1 VLAEQSVRAVAPS
14 PSAKLSADDAVQFDR
29 LVSRYAALL
38 PVFELPSNAAY
49 AETALLGVK
58 ALRAGQIKV
67 ANLIYEEVIFA
78 TSNVTSLLY
87 VLRGIGFFSAIVF
100 ILFLLASFV
109 LFLVAL
115 RPEPSTSSLFTW
127 DWAHALF
134 ASKVAHVLFGAVF
147 GCVGG
152 VISLLLRL
160 PEFEILKNKSRVFLQ
175 AIGATQPFIGGVFAF
190 VLLSLIS
197 AKIINIS
204 VGGASEPTV
213 WFYIV
218 VGFLAG
224 FSERFTTGI
233 LKAAESQLGGGVRP

>member
-1 VLAEQSVRAVAPS
+1 M
-14 PSAKLSADDAVQFDR
+14 
-29 LVSRYAALL
+29 
-38 PVFELPSNAAY
+38 
-49 AETALLGVK
+49 K
-58 ALRAGQIKV
+58 ALRAGQIRV
-67 ANLIYEEVIFA
+67 ANLIYEEVTFA

-87 VLRGIGFFSAIVF
+87 VLRGIGFFVVVVFTLSIVAA
-100 ILFLLASFV
+100 LL

-115 RPEPSTSSLFTW
+115 RPEAGTSSSFTLDWVQGLFTP
-127 DWAHALF
+127 
-134 ASKVAHVLFGAVF
+134 KIAHVLVGAVF

-152 VISLLLRL
+152 IISLLLRL
-160 PEFEILKNKSRVFLQ
+160 SEFEILKNKSRLFLA
-175 AIGATQPFIGGVFAF
+175 AIGTTQPIVGGVFAL

-233 LKAAESQLGGGVRP
+233 LRAAESQLGGGAK